1 MTASAINGFDH
12 QALFYR
18 GDEDYLTGVGGF
30 ITEGVESGSPVAVA
44 VPGEALGLLRSGLP
58 DEVSRQV
65 AWTDMEVAGRN
76 PGRIIHQVLLP
87 AAEHAAHRP
96 GRQAYIVGEPIWPG
110 RSELEYPACAAH
122 EALINQALAG
132 RDARILC
139 PYDAVGL
146 SETALADAERTH
158 PVLVAGHHIWQSRQY
173 DPQAAERFNRPLP
186 APPPEAAHLRFG
198 TVDDLVRLRAF
209 MISQAAAV
217 GVPSRRTD
225 ELVLAVNELA
235 TNTLEHTTGD
245 GTLSTWTEAGVLV
258 VQVDDTGHI
267 SDPLAGRLP
276 PPELGERGR
285 GLFLV
290 NMMCDLVRVHT
301 TPEGTAL
308 RLHLA
313 L

>member
-1 MTASAINGFDH
+1 MTASTITRFDH
-12 QALFYR
+12 LALFYR

-30 ITEGVESGSPVAVA
+30 ITEGIESGSPVAVA
-44 VPGEALGLLRSGLP
+44 VPGESLELLRSGLP
-58 DEVSRQV
+58 DDVAGQV
-65 AWTDMEVAGRN
+65 TWTDMEVAGRN
-76 PGRIIHQVLLP
+76 PGRIIHQVLVP
-87 AAEHAAHRP
+87 AAAHRP
-96 GRQAYIVGEPIWPG
+96 GRRPYIVGEPVWPG

-122 EALINQALAG
+122 EALINQAFAG
-132 RDARILC
+132 HDARILC

-146 SETALADAERTH
+146 PETALADAERTH

-173 DPQAAERFNRPLP
+173 DPQAIERFNQPLP
-186 APPPEAAHLRFG
+186 TPPPEAAHLRFS
-198 TVDDLVRLRAF
+198 TVGDLARLREF
-209 MISQAAAV
+209 MIGQATAA
-217 GVPSRRTD
+217 GVPPARI
-225 ELVLAVNELA
+225 EVLVLAVNELA

-245 GTLSTWTEAGVLV
+245 GNLSTWTEAGVLV

-276 PPELGERGR
+276 PPDLDERGR

-301 TPEGTAL
+301 TPGGTAL
-308 RLHLA
+308 RLHLV